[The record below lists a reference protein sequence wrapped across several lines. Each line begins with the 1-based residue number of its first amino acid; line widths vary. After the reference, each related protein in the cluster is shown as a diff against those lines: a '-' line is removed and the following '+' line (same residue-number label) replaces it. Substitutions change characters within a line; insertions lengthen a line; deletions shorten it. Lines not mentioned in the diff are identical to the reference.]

1 MTSPRPGAR
10 LTVRVD
16 DGLHGDL
23 ATVMRTGMTASDA
36 VRTAL
41 RLLADAHRCAWDYQ
55 DVPDGEPVRVLGVHY
70 ALADGTPAPIPHPH
84 DTSYTRATPDPRE
97 DT

>member
-1 MTSPRPGAR
+1 MTRQLS
-10 LTVRVD
+10 VRMT
-16 DGLHGDL
+16 DGVADDL

-55 DVPDGEPVRVLGVHY
+55 DVPDGQPVRVLAAQY
-70 ALADGTPAPIPHPH
+70 ALADGTPAPLPAYDAASHAQGAGGEP
-84 DTSYTRATPDPRE
+84 
-97 DT
+97 